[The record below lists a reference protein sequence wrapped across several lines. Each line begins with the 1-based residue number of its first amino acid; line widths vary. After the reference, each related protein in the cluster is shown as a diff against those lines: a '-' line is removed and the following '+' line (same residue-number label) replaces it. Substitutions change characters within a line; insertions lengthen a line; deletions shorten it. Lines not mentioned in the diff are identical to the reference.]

1 MSKKLFSKKKVRS
14 LFPEPKREKIDSEYR
29 IKILKFLFDAV
40 ITDPNAQ
47 RTRKKSIRIREISQ
61 KVPQWSYKFMYGFEQ
76 RARENEENVSEDRGI
91 RSRRARR
98 VLLFTDNLTN
108 TDTYT
113 NNNYSNNADQKEHVT
128 LIRYLEQS
136 DFRRGIIK
144 GSMRAQR
151 RKTVTY
157 ELFQANAHSPL
168 FWTE

>member
-1 MSKKLFSKKKVRS
+1 
-14 LFPEPKREKIDSEYR
+14 
-29 IKILKFLFDAV
+29 
-40 ITDPNAQ
+40 
-47 RTRKKSIRIREISQ
+47 
-61 KVPQWSYKFMYGFEQ
+61 MYGFEQ

-168 FWTE
+168 FLDRIKKPFLFSFDISGLRKVIFRNWMWKKKDQKPSDYDSRKERAKKKNC